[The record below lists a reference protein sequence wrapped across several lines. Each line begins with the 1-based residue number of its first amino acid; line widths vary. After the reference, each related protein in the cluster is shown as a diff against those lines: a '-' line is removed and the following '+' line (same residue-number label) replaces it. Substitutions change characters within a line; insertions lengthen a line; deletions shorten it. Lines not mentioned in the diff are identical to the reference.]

1 MTGVQKKG
9 ENKMKK
15 NNKAK
20 MITLLVGAGL
30 LFGACGTTQAATT
43 DKAATIVTASSA
55 VSSAE
60 AASSSSS
67 QSNAQTFTLD
77 ELAQYD
83 GKNGND
89 AYVAVSG
96 TVYDVTN
103 ADRWQN
109 GNHYGVQG
117 GHRLHHRH
125 QPFAAWQLRFGWAA
139 DCRNIDGIT
148 QKFCFSAAYRP
159 EKERM
164 TKAY

>member
-1 MTGVQKKG
+1 
-9 ENKMKK
+9 MKK

-109 GNHYGVQG
+109 GNHYGVQAG
-117 GHRLHHRH
+117 T
-125 QPFAAWQLRFGWAA
+125 
-139 DCRNIDGIT
+139 DCTTAISRSPHGSSVLDGLPIVGT
-148 QKFCFSAAYRP
+148 LT
-159 EKERM
+159 E
-164 TKAY
+164 